1 MASDRLP
8 VNALAFIGPAHA
20 ADLSTFCYVR
30 VRRIDGD
37 VAAVRVVGPDVE
49 DGGEELAIQVS
60 TLELRLVDSSEATL
74 WPGDY
79 VGHPV
84 AFIQASGPFTG
95 QWAYGVATRYEMAP
109 DGPSLSVLVGT
120 DVVEVKL
127 REPLRV
133 IKADPL
139 TYALQVG
146 STVTDMVLNPKELLR
161 QQNTVIMACRK
172 RRGEIPESVRAILTT
187 PFVPEAVIPMVRPH
201 DLVVVQVRRQHVLNC
216 LMGARKKSHGDLYK
230 DPRELLGQGVNLPSH
245 HDQPALMHF
254 PDDDILSAS
263 SDAEVGDID
272 AIQHENRTLGKRPR
286 TYRMERR
293 VTSRQNSSDHG
304 APSSS
309 DDDQD
314 LALPPARGASRQTSA
329 QRRVSRTILHERFQG
344 KSCPFIFERIQQ
356 SVHTP
361 FLAFPPVCRG
371 LVEFGFGEHGLALMH
386 CRPVDLWDRVQAQ
399 ESNISFTDFSER
411 NVLRPS
417 PPAASRSDV
426 SSALRSLS
434 GFALHFY
441 KQPVVDMIDVAI
453 RFVDSYKGIP
463 DTDAIDWKLMAFWV
477 TSKFSRFRSWI
488 VSGDSDAAHEVRREF
503 SRTDE
508 DLLELLDLRRSHRT
522 EDTNHASRSRPG
534 HDDSRKSNRPTRQ
547 SSVPPTVL
555 SALPRQGEKR
565 MCMKAISVSGC
576 SGDGKGGCFDNKRA
590 LFQPKMLPDV
600 VKAFIEEKYEGVAP
614 KSEDV

>member
-245 HDQPALMHF
+245 HDQPVLMHF
-254 PDDDILSAS
+254 PDES
-263 SDAEVGDID
+263 
-272 AIQHENRTLGKRPR
+272 H
-286 TYRMERR
+286 
-293 VTSRQNSSDHG
+293 
-304 APSSS
+304 
-309 DDDQD
+309 
-314 LALPPARGASRQTSA
+314 SRQTATHISYGA
-329 QRRVSRTILHERFQG
+329 PGYQPS
-344 KSCPFIFERIQQ
+344 KQQ
-356 SVHTP
+356 
-361 FLAFPPVCRG
+361 
-371 LVEFGFGEHGLALMH
+371 
-386 CRPVDLWDRVQAQ
+386 
-399 ESNISFTDFSER
+399 
-411 NVLRPS
+411 
-417 PPAASRSDV
+417 
-426 SSALRSLS
+426 
-434 GFALHFY
+434 
-441 KQPVVDMIDVAI
+441 
-453 RFVDSYKGIP
+453 
-463 DTDAIDWKLMAFWV
+463 
-477 TSKFSRFRSWI
+477 
-488 VSGDSDAAHEVRREF
+488 
-503 SRTDE
+503 
-508 DLLELLDLRRSHRT
+508 
-522 EDTNHASRSRPG
+522 RSR
-534 HDDSRKSNRPTRQ
+534 RTKLQ
-547 SSVPPTVL
+547 
-555 SALPRQGEKR
+555 
-565 MCMKAISVSGC
+565 
-576 SGDGKGGCFDNKRA
+576 
-590 LFQPKMLPDV
+590 
-600 VKAFIEEKYEGVAP
+600 
-614 KSEDV
+614 